1 MSKKSNKGKAS
12 KTYRSEA
19 LAAAHEAARDLY
31 RGGGIDKVTMR
42 KFDLMCLTLVERLT
56 ASEISGLAR
65 SCRREPGR
73 LRPRAQCA
81 AGARQPVGARRA
93 PSLRPFPET
102 VGIGEGQG
110 LRHDRVV

>member
-56 ASEISGLAR
+56 ASEILAL
-65 SCRREPGR
+65 RE
-73 LRPRAQCA
+73 A
-81 AGARQPVGARRA
+81 AGVSQGVFARVLNVQPGLVSQWERGERHPSG
-93 PSLRPFPET
+93 PSLKLLALVKAKGFDT
-102 VGIGEGQG
+102 IV
-110 LRHDRVV
+110 